1 VRWNRRGSPLARP
14 PLALVVTVVLGALAP
29 TLWLVKATDA
39 SMTATTTTQAQW
51 STASMVLTD
60 DDTDQALFSVA
71 GMIPGESRS
80 RCLTVT
86 YTGTVPAQVR
96 LYGSVGGSGLADHL
110 DLRITRGSIPGA
122 GAADCTGFTPDGAAH
137 LGQGHDPGVVYDST
151 LSAFPTSWTGAR
163 EDPDGTDTGH
173 WLPGDTHAY
182 RFTLTLRGEDAG
194 AGLTATPTFVVA
206 ARNDSQ
212 PELRLGQTLHNGVTL
227 RSSQTGNVLIM
238 QSDGNLVL
246 YDSHMT
252 PLWYTST
259 SGYGPTVELRFQPDG
274 NLVLTGQGLG
284 TIGQTG
290 TAGSGASTLVLRPD
304 GHLELRR
311 ADGTPLLT
319 I

>member
-1 VRWNRRGSPLARP
+1 V
-14 PLALVVTVVLGALAP
+14 
-29 TLWLVKATDA
+29 
-39 SMTATTTTQAQW
+39 
-51 STASMVLTD
+51 
-60 DDTDQALFSVA
+60 
-71 GMIPGESRS
+71 
-80 RCLTVT
+80 
-86 YTGTVPAQVR
+86 
-96 LYGSVGGSGLADHL
+96 YGSVGGSGLADHL
-110 DLRITRGSIPGA
+110 DLRITRGSIPGG
-122 GAADCTGFTPDGAAH
+122 GAEDCTGFTPDGAAH

-194 AGLTATPTFVVA
+194 AGLHGRAYLRRRGTQRLA
-206 ARNDSQ
+206 ARA
-212 PELRLGQTLHNGVTL
+212 ELGQTLHNGVTL
-227 RSSQTGNVLIM
+227 RSSQTGNVLMM

-259 SGYGPTVELRFQPDG
+259 SGYGPTVELQFQPDG
-274 NLVLTGQGLG
+274 NLVLTGQGVG